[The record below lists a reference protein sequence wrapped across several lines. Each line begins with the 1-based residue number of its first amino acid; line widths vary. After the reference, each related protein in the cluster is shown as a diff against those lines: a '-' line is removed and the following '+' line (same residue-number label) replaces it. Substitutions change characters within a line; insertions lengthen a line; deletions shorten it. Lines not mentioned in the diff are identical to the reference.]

1 MQDMRHMLMDD
12 ETCISLEMVLDQF
25 TTLRHLLLDSVS
37 VDLLYSVAGKL
48 SALETLCV
56 TALCSGESSEHP

>member
-1 MQDMRHMLMDD
+1 MQDMRHMLMADK
-12 ETCISLEMVLDQF
+12 TCSSLEMVLDQF

-37 VDLLYSVAGKL
+37 MDLLYLVAGKL

-56 TALCSGESSEHP
+56 TALCSGESREHP